1 MEFDKIAFFL
11 GFFGDN
17 ALPES
22 EVVVVRGRG
31 DKFGE
36 SSRPLEGK
44 LQKINGKFFIFI
56 L

>member
-17 ALPES
+17 ASPES

-44 LQKINGKFFIFI
+44 LQKINVKFFIII